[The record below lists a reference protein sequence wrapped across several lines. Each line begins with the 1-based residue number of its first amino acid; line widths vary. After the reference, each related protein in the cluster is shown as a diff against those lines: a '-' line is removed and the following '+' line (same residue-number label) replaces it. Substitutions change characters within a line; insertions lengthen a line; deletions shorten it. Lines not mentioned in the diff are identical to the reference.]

1 MKYLI
6 SLLFLA
12 SCTSPSVMKLPSE
25 PYQTAGTEQFFL
37 PELPTWANGS
47 LSANCARNVSV
58 RYLDHSPM
66 EKLHALDF
74 VSRVELQTQF
84 NRKWKQRYSSST
96 KVITPQEESV
106 LFLETLEQV
115 KSGLKELRY
124 PAQGP
129 MHLVWWDQLKDRVRA
144 KPWLMNLANQ
154 GNPIVLVSLC
164 TDDNGLDRWIE
175 DQKLEELGLFT
186 MGAESAGPFDSES
199 GIKSGVVMPLS
210 AFFPRERTTLWTVG
224 HPPAEFPVGYNVRNV
239 EE

>member
-6 SLLFLA
+6 GLLLLA
-12 SCTSPSVMKLPSE
+12 SCTTPSIMKLPSE

-47 LSANCARNVSV
+47 LSANCARDVSV
-58 RYLDHSPM
+58 RYLDHGPI

-74 VSRVELQTQF
+74 ISRVELQTQF
-84 NRKWKQRYSSST
+84 NRKWKQRYSST
-96 KVITPQEESV
+96 THAITPQEEAV
-106 LFLETLEQV
+106 LFLETLELV
-115 KSGLKELRY
+115 KSGLKELRF

-129 MHLVWWDQLKDRVRA
+129 LHVVWWDQLKDRARA
-144 KPWLMNLANQ
+144 QSWLMNLANQ

-164 TDDNGLDRWIE
+164 TDSDGLDRWIE
-175 DQKLEELGLFT
+175 AQKLGELELFT
-186 MGAESAGPFDSES
+186 MGVESAGPFDLES
-199 GIKSGVVMPLS
+199 GIKSGVLIPLT

-224 HPPAEFPVGYNVRNV
+224 HAPAEFPVGYNVRNV